1 MFQRVLIC
9 TDFSDSLQRLV
20 NFVPS
25 LAAGGISQIVFLH
38 TVSLEEAP
46 IPRVDTERIDRARDK
61 LSVACRQAPSGVE
74 VKIEVQSGRAIDT
87 ILRTAATYES
97 DVIILGTPSRNL
109 LTEKLFG
116 STTMGLA
123 QRTKIPLFTLRPQLI
138 STYTTEELDLRCRHL
153 FRNLLLPFDNS
164 NAAKYTVEKIKQLS
178 QKKLPSKEC
187 IQEILLCW
195 VVEEGGRSELSETEQ
210 QTIVSQTIEP
220 IQQSLNAAGLATEL
234 EVRRGNPIVEILA
247 VAQESDISAI
257 VLSSD
262 SLGKL
267 LEWSAPSFAGE
278 IMRRSW
284 HSVLYFPPQ
293 K

>member
-46 IPRVDTERIDRARDK
+46 IPRVDTERIDRARNK
-61 LSVACRQAPSGVE
+61 LSVACHQAPSGVE

-87 ILRTAATYES
+87 ILKTAATYES
-97 DVIILGTPSRNL
+97 EVIILGTPSRNL

-123 QRTKIPLFTLRPQLI
+123 QRTMIQLI

-164 NAAKYTVEKIKQLS
+164 NAAKYTVEKIKQLV
-178 QKKLPSKEC
+178 QKNLLSKEY

-195 VVEEGGRSELSETEQ
+195 VVEEGGRSELSEAEQ
-210 QTIVSQTIEP
+210 QTIVSQAIEP
-220 IQQSLNAAGLATEL
+220 IQQSLNAAGLPTQL
-234 EVRRGNPIVEILA
+234 EVRRGSPIVEILT
-247 VAQESDISAI
+247 VAQESDTSAI

-262 SLGKL
+262 NLGKL
-267 LEWSAPSFAGE
+267 MEWSAPSFAGE

-293 K
+293 R

>member
-9 TDFSDSLQRLV
+9 TDFSDSLQRLI

-46 IPRVDTERIDRARDK
+46 IPRVDTERIDRARNK
-61 LSVACRQAPSGVE
+61 LSVACHQAPSGVE

-87 ILRTAATYES
+87 ILKTAATYES
-97 DVIILGTPSRNL
+97 EVIILGTPSRNL

-123 QRTKIPLFTLRPQLI
+123 QRTMIPLFTLRPQLI

-178 QKKLPSKEC
+178 QKNLLSKEY

-195 VVEEGGRSELSETEQ
+195 VVEEGGRSELSEAEQ

-220 IQQSLNAAGLATEL
+220 IQQSLNAAGLPTQL
-234 EVRRGNPIVEILA
+234 EVRRGSPIVEILT
-247 VAQESDISAI
+247 VAQESDTSAI

-262 SLGKL
+262 NLGKL
-267 LEWSAPSFAGE
+267 MEWSAPSFAGE

-293 K
+293 R